1 MQKFNKKDI
10 MSVINI
16 TFRLFIVCTII
27 AAVVASVNY
36 VTKDKIQEYEFV
48 KITEALDSVFKNEN
62 NGSVLKYDE
71 VGAELTGSVTGLYE
85 VFENDEK
92 KGYGILC
99 EPTGFKDVIRLLVAF
114 DNNNSI
120 IAVRVISLSETPGF
134 GDRVKNEPEF
144 TEQFVGKQNSII
156 LGNDGVNALS
166 GATVSSKAV
175 TKGVN
180 DAISMIKVYTSV
192 SDNTSKE
199 VEADGE

>member
-10 MSVINI
+10 LSVLNI

-27 AAVVASVNY
+27 AVLVASVNFI
-36 VTKDKIQEYEFV
+36 TKDRIAEHDFA
-48 KITEALDSVFKNEN
+48 KITAALDSVFNSSD
-62 NGSVLKYDE
+62 GSSVPEYKE
-71 VGAELTGSVTGLYE
+71 AEIELSGSVTGLYE
-85 VFENDEK
+85 VIADGETT
-92 KGYGILC
+92 GYGILC
-99 EPTGFKDVIRLLVAF
+99 EPTGFKDVIQMLVAF

-134 GDRVKNEPEF
+134 GDRVKNEPQF
-144 TEQFVGKQNSII
+144 TEQFVGKQNSIV
-156 LGNDGVNALS
+156 LGTDGVNALT

-175 TKGVN
+175 ARGVN

-199 VEADGE
+199 VEADGK